1 MKIKKYGYSEFKE
14 STTMRFA
21 VMVPLY
27 EYDKENPDPITGQY
41 PIKSQTM
48 AFVTDI
54 WVNGHREWKAENN
67 KEAYLWDTRKAA
79 QDFCIG
85 LTYNWTSGFVV
96 ECLDG
101 MKLANKW

>member
-1 MKIKKYGYSEFKE
+1 MKIRKYGYSEFKE
-14 STTMRFA
+14 PTELKFA

-27 EYDKENPDPITGQY
+27 DYEGDGEDRHVSKITY
-41 PIKSQTM
+41 

-67 KEAYLWDTRKAA
+67 KPAFLWDTRKAA

-85 LTYNWTSGFVV
+85 LAYNFTAGFVV
-96 ECLDG
+96 ECIEG
-101 MKLANKW
+101 MVLTNNW